1 MCIITGGNK
10 KKITEREKMSTLGN
24 YLAIGILV
32 VITLVFLRNR
42 YYITKATRWF
52 GVCIIFTYLTAIT
65 NSMRTYVI
73 NSTSSSDTLTKFVL
87 TFDILFSLLTTSVV
101 ALYLISKVTEHA
113 LKEKSDFLRGKIVIG
128 SLYVVFTIIVLLNLK
143 FGYIFTVTDGVYS
156 LGKFVSLP
164 YVFMIPQMLMV
175 LICCIVHKRSLSPN
189 VRVSLILCLPVI
201 AFCALAK
208 TIYNDAS
215 VFVIALVLVEL
226 LFFLSFQNRKIN
238 TNTLTNL
245 NDGRSFY
252 ADVAKR
258 IKTGKK
264 FKAYLIKL
272 NNIGSIKENHGYRVG
287 DELLYH
293 FGVLLRRIYL
303 ATPFHMYGT
312 TFALISSYTS
322 EEASE
327 VQTDELIALLNSKI
341 TYKGTD
347 YELAYSVSEHVWED
361 EATSDAFYEK
371 LEYAVSTA
379 RAEKKKHQK
388 CTLDL
393 EIARLR
399 KKYLINRME
408 TISEEAGYEIWFQ
421 PIYSVRK
428 GAFSSAEILIRLKEQ
443 NGTYVSPAEFIPLA
457 EKTGQIIPLT
467 WFVIES
473 TCKAMAQNH
482 ELDGMRAS
490 INLPML
496 QLVAPDFEE
505 RLNRIVD
512 GYGIPHERISFEF
525 TERVILDD
533 LAPAQKNMSSLYES
547 GYSFYLDD
555 FGTGYSNFNVL
566 FNLPLKTVKLDMS
579 LTAPSENPRRSDLAK
594 ILTDFFHGMGLGV
607 VAEGAETIDQVEY
620 LKEIGVDGIQGYYF
634 AKPMPLNK
642 LKCFLKK
649 AAKAKEASEAN

>member
-1 MCIITGGNK
+1 
-10 KKITEREKMSTLGN
+10 MSTLGN
-24 YLAIGILV
+24 YLAIGVLV
-32 VITLVFLRNR
+32 VVTLVFLRNR

-65 NSMRTYVI
+65 NTLRTYVML
-73 NSTSSSDTLTKFVL
+73 NPPESGALLKFII
-87 TFDILFSLLTTSVV
+87 TFDILFSLLTTSII

-128 SLYVVFTIIVLLNLK
+128 SLYVVFTVIILLNLK
-143 FGYIFTVTDGVYS
+143 FGYIFSVTDGVYS
-156 LGKFVSLP
+156 LGKYWRLP
-164 YVFMIPQMLMV
+164 YIFILPQMLMV
-175 LICCIVHKRSLSPN
+175 FVCCIVHKKSLSPN
-189 VRVSLILCLPVI
+189 VRNSLILCIPVI
-201 AFCALAK
+201 ALCSLAK

-293 FGVLLRRIYL
+293 FGVILRKIYP

-312 TFALISSYTS
+312 TFALISPYTDENTS
-322 EEASE
+322 EA
-327 VQTDELIALLNSKI
+327 QTRELLALLDNKI
-341 TYKGTD
+341 NYQGTD
-347 YELAYSVSEHVWED
+347 FQLVYSMSEHVWAD
-361 EATSDAFYEK
+361 EASSDAFYEK
-371 LEYAVSTA
+371 LDYAVTIA
-379 RAEKKKHQK
+379 RAEKKKHLG

-408 TISEEAGYEIWFQ
+408 TISEDAGYEIWFQ

-533 LAPAQKNMSSLYES
+533 LAQAEKNMSSLYES

-607 VAEGAETIDQVEY
+607 VAEGAETIDQVEH

-649 AAKAKEASEAN
+649 AAKAKEASETN

>member
-1 MCIITGGNK
+1 
-10 KKITEREKMSTLGN
+10 MSTLGN
-24 YLAIGILV
+24 CLAIGILI
-32 VITLVFLRNR
+32 VISLVFLRNR

-65 NSMRTYVI
+65 NTFRTHVLI
-73 NSTSSSDTLTKFVL
+73 GASGNAALIKFTL
-87 TFDILFSLLTTSVV
+87 TFDMLFSLLTTSIL

-128 SLYVVFTIIVLLNLK
+128 SLYVVFAIVILLNLK
-143 FGYIFTVTDGVYS
+143 CGYIFSVENGEYA
-156 LGKFVSLP
+156 LGACWRLP
-164 YVFMIPQMLMV
+164 YIFIAPQMLMV
-175 LICCIVHKRSLSPN
+175 LVCCIVHKKSISPN
-189 VRVSLILCLPVI
+189 VRNSLILCLPVI
-201 AFCALAK
+201 ALCSLSK
-208 TIYNDAS
+208 VIYPEAS

-226 LFFLSFQNRKIN
+226 LFFLNFQNRKIN

-272 NNIGSIKENHGYRVG
+272 NNIGTIKENHGYRVG

-293 FGVLLRRIYL
+293 FGFLLRKIYL
-303 ATPFHMYGT
+303 STPFHMYGT
-312 TFALISSYTS
+312 TFALISPCTDD
-322 EEASE
+322 EASE
-327 VQTDELIALLNSKI
+327 AQTDELLALLNSKI
-341 TYKGTD
+341 NYKGTD
-347 YELAYSVSEHVWED
+347 FELAYSISEHVWED
-361 EATSDAFYEK
+361 EASSDAFYEK
-371 LEYAVSTA
+371 LEYAVSIA
-379 RAEKKKHQK
+379 RAEKKKHLK

-408 TISEEAGYEIWFQ
+408 DISEDAGYEIWFQ
-421 PIYSVRK
+421 PIYSTK
-428 GAFSSAEILIRLKEQ
+428 KKAFSSSEILIRLKEQ
-443 NGTYVSPAEFIPLA
+443 NGSYISPAEFIPLA

-467 WFVIES
+467 WFVIDR
-473 TCKAMAQNH
+473 TCKAMAENH

-512 GYGIPHERISFEF
+512 GYNIPHERISFEF
-525 TERVILDD
+525 TERVIIDD
-533 LAPAQKNMSSLYES
+533 LLLAEKNMKSLCDS

-555 FGTGYSNFNVL
+555 FGTGYSNFNVI
-566 FNLPLKTVKLDMS
+566 FKLPLKTVKLDMS
-579 LTAPSENPRRSDLAK
+579 LTTPSENPRRSDLAK

-607 VAEGAETIDQVEY
+607 VAEGAETLEQVEH
-620 LKEIGVDGIQGYYF
+620 LKAIGVDGIQGYYF
-634 AKPMPLNK
+634 AKPMPLSK
-642 LKCFLKK
+642 LKCFLI
-649 AAKAKEASEAN
+649 KAK